1 MAGKKSSRGSE
12 TYSRDQLLQNAEA
25 LFGVK
30 PEALA
35 GALHDVRHTALT
47 LDEARSFVSQF
58 MERKVM

>member
-1 MAGKKSSRGSE
+1 MASKKIGPGSE

-30 PEALA
+30 PEAVA

-58 MERKVM
+58 MKRKVM